1 MRTDFQTGMPRENS
15 YGKHLRFMKDVAQIP
30 YFTPKMEARYAFFFR
45 ERSIFNLWQISI
57 ISMADF
63 HREHRF
69 AGQVAIS
76 RFRNC
81 EIAARMRPVMRYHP
95 CSRELR

>member
-1 MRTDFQTGMPRENS
+1 MPRENS
-15 YGKHLRFMKDVAQIP
+15 HGKYLRFMNDVAQIP

-57 ISMADF
+57 ISMAGF
-63 HREHRF
+63 HRELRIS
-69 AGQVAIS
+69 ARVACS
-76 RFRNC
+76 MLGDC
-81 EIAARMRPVMRYHP
+81 EIAARFWLVMRYHP